1 MVQHVHL
8 QIRLVDEAFV
18 ARRALHLRLR
28 LVVAN
33 GVELQRALRLEE
45 LPAHLTRVRLV
56 GAVRVLRSFFLRFY
70 GTLEGFRMAYQMFL
84 KIRGHREAA
93 MADGTLERLLAGVRA
108 SVQDELV
115 AVLEGL

>member
-1 MVQHVHL
+1 
-8 QIRLVDEAFV
+8 
-18 ARRALHLRLR
+18 
-28 LVVAN
+28 
-33 GVELQRALRLEE
+33 
-45 LPAHLTRVRLV
+45 
-56 GAVRVLRSFFLRFY
+56 
-70 GTLEGFRMAYQMFL
+70 MAYQMFL